1 MAEVTVNKS
10 VIFSNN
16 ASQCGTSVT
25 EILLAM
31 AIVAIAAP
39 FLYNQVTTANRTL
52 TDIAIANNII
62 ALRSPVLNFVR
73 LNQDLWPESA
83 QIKLSDDELHD
94 LSEFSSAGFIDK
106 YSVRSAAKTDVY
118 LSFDFGFDDVRTNK
132 IARHIGTDAAVVDDD
147 GVAYGASWA
156 VAAPDF
162 KPGNLIYRISRDV
175 TGADKSVYLHRA
187 ASIDDG
193 LNVMARDLNMG
204 GYDIYDIG
212 TVMAKS
218 IRARNASATFVA
230 SDTAHAASVYFSS
243 GASLNGENA
252 DLGAMRVT
260 GDINGFRN
268 IYALNLNGKTY
279 TSNGRIVTDRATI
292 NKSVNVSHDFVLKS
306 DSSRTISAFVALSA
320 NSVWT
325 PYLSVEEI
333 MFYDNVG
340 LTISGELLVSTN
352 SPLKIGSWT
361 FPTTT
366 PPQFTKINFT
376 RAAIPSTP
384 NAREFDAI
392 MRDGWQD
399 VMPVNTV
406 ATIGGGL

>member
-1 MAEVTVNKS
+1 MIVNKTR
-10 VIFSNN
+10 IFSSD
-16 ASQCGTSVT
+16 ASEQGASIT

-31 AIVAIAAP
+31 AIVALAAP

-62 ALRSPVLNFVR
+62 SLRSPVLNFVR
-73 LNQDLWPESA
+73 LNQDTWPESA
-83 QIKLSDDELHD
+83 QIKLSDDELHEI
-94 LSEFSSAGFIDK
+94 SEFSSAGFIDK

-118 LSFDFGFDDVRTNK
+118 LSFDFGFDAVRANR
-132 IARHIGTDAAVVDDD
+132 IARHIGTDAAVVDND

-162 KPGNLIYRISRDV
+162 KPGNLIYRVSRDV
-175 TGADKSVYLHRA
+175 TGEDKSIYLHRA

-212 TVMAKS
+212 TVIAKS
-218 IRARNASATFVA
+218 VRARNASATFVT
-230 SDTAHAASVYFSS
+230 SETAHAGTVYFSS

-252 DLGAMRVT
+252 NLGAMRVT

-268 IYALNLNGKTY
+268 IYAQNLNGKTY
-279 TSNGRIVTDRATI
+279 TTDGRVVTDRATI
-292 NKSVNVSHDFVLKS
+292 KKSVNVSHDFVLKS
-306 DSSRTISAFVALSA
+306 DTSRTISAFVALSA
-320 NSVWT
+320 NSVLT
-325 PYLSVEEI
+325 PYLSVKEI

-340 LTISGELLVSTN
+340 LTISGELLMSTN
-352 SPLKIGSWT
+352 APLKIGAWT

-366 PPQFTKINFT
+366 PPLFTKINFT
-376 RAAIPSTP
+376 RGAIPKAP
-384 NAREFDAI
+384 DAREFDVL

-399 VMPVNTV
+399 VMPANTI
-406 ATIGGGL
+406 ATIGGLK